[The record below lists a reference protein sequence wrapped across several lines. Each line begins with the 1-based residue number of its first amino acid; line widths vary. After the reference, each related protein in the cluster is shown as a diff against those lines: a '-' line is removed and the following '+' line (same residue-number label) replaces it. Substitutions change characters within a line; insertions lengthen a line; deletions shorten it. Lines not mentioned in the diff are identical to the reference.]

1 MKKEAGTF
9 TSQYGCR
16 TAAVS
21 YEKGRRTVT
30 VVFTYKTGWN
40 KLFFSESGYGG
51 RSKERY
57 GR

>member
-1 MKKEAGTF
+1 MTFQVLSLVNEEKEAGTF

-21 YEKGRRTVT
+21 YEKGRKTVT

-40 KLFFSESGYGG
+40 KAVFQ
-51 RSKERY
+51 
-57 GR
+57 